1 MQDSWYEIIGSGKPL
16 SQGELIFD
24 CPLITWKGE
33 KISHVNK
40 LDPDILEAATEAVRA
55 DVIVMTQ
62 ACDLANNKVENVIL
76 CPHLS
81 IDEFKKSWEDDFK
94 KKSQTPTPKAWK
106 GVCDSICNGFI
117 WNQSMLNSGDV
128 GGKKIDKRVVF
139 FHEVYTIPRIFLES
153 LVKAPDKI
161 RIQLKPPYREHL
173 SQAFA
178 RFFMRVGLP
187 APIDKAW

>member
-1 MQDSWYEIIGSGKPL
+1 MPDSWYDIVDSGKPL

-33 KISHVNK
+33 KITHVDK
-40 LDPDILEAATEAVRA
+40 LNPEILQAATQAIRA

-62 ACDLANNKVENVIL
+62 ACDLANNKVDNVIL

-81 IDEFKKSWEDDFK
+81 IDDFKKSWEDDYRK
-94 KKSQTPTPKAWK
+94 KMQNPTPKSWK
-106 GVCDSICNGFI
+106 STCDSICNGFI
-117 WNQSMLNSGDV
+117 WNLSMLNSGDV
-128 GGKKIDKRVVF
+128 GGKKINKRIVF
-139 FHEVYTIPRIFLES
+139 FNEIYTIPQVFLES
-153 LVKAPDKI
+153 LIKIPDTK

>member
-1 MQDSWYEIIGSGKPL
+1 MPDSWYENIEVSKPL

-24 CPLITWKGE
+24 CPLITWKAE
-33 KISHVNK
+33 KITHLDK
-40 LDPDILEAATEAVRA
+40 LDSAILQAATQAIRA

-62 ACDLANNKVENVIL
+62 ACDLANNKVDNVIL

-81 IDEFKKSWEDDFK
+81 IDEFKKSWESDNLK
-94 KKSQTPTPKAWK
+94 KLQTPTPKSWK
-106 GVCDSICNGFI
+106 SMCDNICNGFM
-117 WNQSMLNSGDV
+117 WNLAMLN
-128 GGKKIDKRVVF
+128 GGNIGETKIDNRIIYF
-139 FHEVYTIPRIFLES
+139 NEVYTIPRIFLES
-153 LVKAPDKI
+153 IIKRPGIK

-187 APIDKAW
+187 TPIDKVW